1 MKDYISSFTQELQ
14 EQQYQILYLSQM
26 IVLDMTWSLFLCKL

>member
-26 IVLDMTWSLFLCKL
+26 IVLDMT